1 MLDDDLGG
9 YEAAV
14 DYLPYYF
21 AELNPVRATFSLLL
35 NGHAGVPPGPCCEL
49 GFGQGLSLAIHAAAG
64 ADRPWWGTDFNAAH
78 VLNAAG
84 LLRAAD
90 VTARIEAQ
98 SFAEFCRRDDLPQ
111 FAFIGLHGVWSW
123 ISAENRELIA
133 DFLRR
138 RLMPGGVVYVSYNTL
153 PGWVAMLPV
162 RQIMVEHTRW
172 MSAPGLSEIDRARA
186 AVDFVRQVAE
196 LEPPFIRDNPALAKS
211 IRELVDNPA
220 EYLVHEY
227 FVRDWHPMAFSDA
240 AGVLEPAG
248 LTFAGDARSHE
259 RMKGLQLGADL
270 EAVLAEIPSEGFR
283 ESVRDLMLA
292 RRFRRDL
299 WVRGGR
305 PLPRRDLLPL
315 LDATR
320 VVLGPDGGSNS
331 VSLEGQAG
339 EISLDAEPLGA
350 MLRVLRDAEGPVA
363 LGQLIDCVAD
373 HDIEL
378 EGALAMISVL
388 AGARLIE
395 PAQGVELAGLSRPA
409 TSRFNA
415 HALGP
420 RSPRASF
427 TYLASPVTGGGFAL
441 PAHHHAFLAAYVG
454 GLATPRQ
461 WAERVFDDLDVTG
474 GQVTREGHPVTD
486 RDEALDVLQQ
496 FAQRLNDV
504 WLPALRRMQ
513 VVE

>member
-1 MLDDDLGG
+1 
-9 YEAAV
+9 
-14 DYLPYYF
+14 
-21 AELNPVRATFSLLL
+21 
-35 NGHAGVPPGPCCEL
+35 
-49 GFGQGLSLAIHAAAG
+49 
-64 ADRPWWGTDFNAAH
+64 
-78 VLNAAG
+78 
-84 LLRAAD
+84 
-90 VTARIEAQ
+90 
-98 SFAEFCRRDDLPQ
+98 
-111 FAFIGLHGVWSW
+111 
-123 ISAENRELIA
+123 
-133 DFLRR
+133 
-138 RLMPGGVVYVSYNTL
+138 
-153 PGWVAMLPV
+153 
-162 RQIMVEHTRW
+162 
-172 MSAPGLSEIDRARA
+172 
-186 AVDFVRQVAE
+186 
-196 LEPPFIRDNPALAKS
+196 
-211 IRELVDNPA
+211 
-220 EYLVHEY
+220 
-227 FVRDWHPMAFSDA
+227 
-240 AGVLEPAG
+240 
-248 LTFAGDARSHE
+248 
-259 RMKGLQLGADL
+259 
-270 EAVLAEIPSEGFR
+270 
-283 ESVRDLMLA
+283 
-292 RRFRRDL
+292 
-299 WVRGGR
+299 
-305 PLPRRDLLPL
+305 
-315 LDATR
+315 
-320 VVLGPDGGSNS
+320 
-331 VSLEGQAG
+331 
-339 EISLDAEPLGA
+339 
-350 MLRVLRDAEGPVA
+350 VA
-363 LGQLIDCVAD
+363 LGQLIDSVAD